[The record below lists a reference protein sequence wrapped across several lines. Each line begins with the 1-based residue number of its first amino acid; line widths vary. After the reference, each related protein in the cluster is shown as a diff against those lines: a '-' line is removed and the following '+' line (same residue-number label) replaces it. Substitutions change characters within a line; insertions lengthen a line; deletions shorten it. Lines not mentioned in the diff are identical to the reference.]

1 MNKNNMDIFNT
12 YKKYIFSFVLGV
24 ILSFITLQF
33 FIKNSQSITTTKL
46 NELEK
51 KELYLQYENEYL
63 KVQLDSLYKTINIK
77 QIDTVFVEHKKKK
90 NNYIKQKE
98 KTKNETTS
106 YINADDSVKSVKFRE
121 LLKSLK

>member
-1 MNKNNMDIFNT
+1 MEIFNT

-24 ILSFITLQF
+24 ILAFITLQF

-63 KVQLDSLYKTINIK
+63 KIQLDSLYKTINIK
-77 QIDTVFVEHKKKK
+77 QIDTVFVEYKKKK
-90 NNYIKQKE
+90 NSYIKQKE

-121 LLKSLK
+121 LLKYLK

>member
-1 MNKNNMDIFNT
+1 MNKNNMGIFNT
-12 YKKYIFSFVLGV
+12 YKKYVFSFVLGV
-24 ILSFITLQF
+24 ILSFIIIQF
-33 FIKNSQSITTTKL
+33 FIKNDQAITATKL

-63 KVQLDSLYKTINIK
+63 KIQLDSLYKTINIK
-77 QIDTVFVEHKKKK
+77 QIDTVFVEYKKKK

-98 KTKNETTS
+98 KTKNETTN

-121 LLKSLK
+121 LLKYLK